1 MGAYDLNFRHFMG
14 VLLMLGLLQAKER
27 IVALSPAINELIF
40 AMDRGDWVVGNT
52 QYASYPLQSQKV
64 AKVGGFFDVSFEA
77 LLKLKPTLVIMQPH
91 NTKFIKHLEAF
102 GIGYALINVDR
113 LQSIQEGIIT
123 IGTLLRN
130 PQGAKSIVERIQTQ
144 LKSLQG
150 ITHNQK
156 ILMVIGDTIDFQ
168 KGVFIVGHG
177 LYLHDIIEISGNHNA
192 YASKLPQQPIL
203 SYENIIATQADILII
218 LAPNSNRSQEVIKQA
233 WSQLPIPAIQKGNI
247 FVMQEEYVSIPSDRL
262 VLFLEDFKKI
272 LEVSRKSK

>member
-1 MGAYDLNFRHFMG
+1 
-14 VLLMLGLLQAKER
+14 MLGLLQAQER

-52 QYASYPLQSQKV
+52 QHASYPPQSQKV

-77 LLKLKPTLVIMQPH
+77 LLKLKPTLVIMQP
-91 NTKFIKHLEAF
+91 NNIKLTKHLEAF
-102 GIGYALINVDR
+102 GIGYALIDVDR
-113 LQSIQEGIIT
+113 LQSIQEGIIK
-123 IGTLLRN
+123 IGELLNN
-130 PQGAKSIVERIQTQ
+130 PQGAKGIVERIQTK

-150 ITHNQK
+150 ITQNQK

-168 KGVFIVGHG
+168 KGVFVVGHG
-177 LYLHDIIEISGNHNA
+177 LYLHDIIEISGNQNA

-218 LAPNSNRSQEVIKQA
+218 LAPNTQYSQETLKRS
-233 WSQLPIPAIQKGNI
+233 WSSLPIPAVQKGNI
-247 FVMQEEYVSIPSDRL
+247 FILQEEYTSIPSDRL

-272 LEVSRKSK
+272 LEVSRK